1 MLPVVCIPCSI
12 DAQGLQGHTVKK
24 GKEGA
29 LAMLSPHHSLEKVWN
44 SCSKELDMPLQKTGE
59 GQ

>member
-24 GKEGA
+24 KGA

-44 SCSKELDMPLQKTGE
+44 CCSKELDRPLQKTGE